1 MYKVVD
7 QEAENRELK
16 LRLYLEM
23 EPLIKQW
30 RNLVRKYKTSLRI
43 YIIFK

>member
-7 QEAENRELK
+7 QEAENQELR

-30 RNLVRKYKTSLRI
+30 RNLARKYKTSSRI